1 MSDRYFIGVDLG
13 GTSMRV
19 AIAGDAGELL
29 AHVKASTYPEAGP
42 ESVFERLS
50 ALADEARTTAGLKHG
65 AAVAA
70 WGVAFPGPVNHL
82 SGVLTTPPNLPGWH
96 NVPVRDLL
104 TPYAKAPVVV
114 ANDAHAAALGE
125 HNYGAGRGVSEM
137 VYMTISTGIGGGVIS
152 RDTLLY
158 GADGTAGEVGHI
170 VVDWRGPNCNCG
182 NRGCLEALASG
193 TAIAKA
199 AVERLQ
205 TGAKSS
211 LQAFTQP
218 LTAKDVIEA
227 AHQGDPL
234 ANEVFHEAARILG
247 AGCVSVV
254 NLVNPRLI
262 VLGGGVSL
270 HAANLLLGPVRERIA
285 QRALELP
292 RGNVNVVLAEL
303 GDEAGLYG
311 AIALARQV
319 VT

>member
-1 MSDRYFIGVDLG
+1 MSDRYFVGVDLG

-19 AIAGDAGELL
+19 AIAGEAGELL
-29 AHVKASTYPEAGP
+29 AHVKAPTHPETGP
-42 ESVFERLS
+42 ESVFQRL
-50 ALADEARTTAGLKHG
+50 AGLADEARASAGLKDG
-65 AAVAA
+65 GTVAA
-70 WGVAFPGPVNHL
+70 WGVACPGPVNHL

-104 TPYAKAPVVV
+104 APYAKAPVVV

-125 HNYGAGRGVSEM
+125 HIYGAGRGVSEM

-152 RDTLLY
+152 RDTLLF
-158 GADGTAGEVGHI
+158 GADGTAGEIGHI
-170 VVDWRGPNCNCG
+170 VVDWRGPKCNCG

-193 TAIAKA
+193 TAIARSA
-199 AVERLQ
+199 MERLQ
-205 TGAKSS
+205 SGAPST
-211 LQAFTQP
+211 LQSVTLP
-218 LTAKDVIEA
+218 LSAKDVIEA
-227 AHQGDPL
+227 AHQGDAL
-234 ANEVFHEAARILG
+234 ANEVFQEAARILG

-270 HAANLLLGPVRERIA
+270 HAADLLLGPVRERIA

-292 RGNVNVVLAEL
+292 RGNVNVVLCEL

-311 AIALARQV
+311 AIALARQAV
-319 VT
+319 S

>member
-1 MSDRYFIGVDLG
+1 MSDRYFVGVDLG

-19 AIAGDAGELL
+19 AIAGDTGELL
-29 AHVKASTYPEAGP
+29 AHVKAPTHANAGP
-42 ESVFERLS
+42 ESVFQRLAS
-50 ALADEARTTAGLKHG
+50 LAQEARAAARLADD
-65 AAVAA
+65 VVVSA
-70 WGVAFPGPVNHL
+70 WGVAFPGPVNHIT
-82 SGVLTTPPNLPGWH
+82 GVLTTPPNLQGWH

-125 HNYGAGRGVSEM
+125 HSFGAGRGVSEM
-137 VYMTISTGIGGGVIS
+137 VYMTISTGIGGGIIS
-152 RDTLLY
+152 RDSLIY

-193 TAIAKA
+193 TAIARA
-199 AVERLQ
+199 ATAHLQ
-205 TGAKSS
+205 NGIASS
-211 LQAFTQP
+211 LQGINEP
-218 LTAKDVIEA
+218 LTARDVIDAALKGDAMAKDVV
-227 AHQGDPL
+227 
-234 ANEVFHEAARILG
+234 NEAARILG

-270 HAANLLLGPVRERIA
+270 HAGDMLLGPVRERIA
-285 QRALELP
+285 ARALELP
-292 RGNVNVVLAEL
+292 RGNVNVVLCEL

-311 AIALARQV
+311 AVALARQAKL
-319 VT
+319 